1 MSQRDRNGSEGCGQ
15 LGSHFSYPV
24 YLIPQQ
30 RLGFTSFGISCAV
43 ILLTEGHSAAS
54 FKFKS
59 RGQKG
64 NILERVC
71 LFKGLA
77 STWKVHRVLA
87 LEQLMLGDKN
97 VQICFYSLSVTNLQL
112 QSPQDPNYIPGV
124 APLHIL
130 SRRFP

>member
-1 MSQRDRNGSEGCGQ
+1 M
-15 LGSHFSYPV
+15 

-30 RLGFTSFGISCAV
+30 RLRFNTFGILCAV
-43 ILLTEGHSAAS
+43 ILLTEEHSAAS

-59 RGQKG
+59 RRQKG

-77 STWKVHRVLA
+77 STWKVHCVLA

-97 VQICFYSLSVTNLQL
+97 VQICFHSLSVTNLQL
-112 QSPQDPNYIPGV
+112 QSSQDLNYIPGV
-124 APLHIL
+124 VPLRIF
-130 SRRFP
+130 S